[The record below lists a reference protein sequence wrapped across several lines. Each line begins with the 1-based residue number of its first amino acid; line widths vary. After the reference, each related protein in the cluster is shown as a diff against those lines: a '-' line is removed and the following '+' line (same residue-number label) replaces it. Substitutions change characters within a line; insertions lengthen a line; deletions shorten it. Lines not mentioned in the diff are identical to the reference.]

1 MSFAWGIFIFGE
13 TVNSIWE
20 TTFGVSLMLIGFIGM
35 AYFSSPCVMEQTSL
49 QQQNQDEISLSNNEQ
64 SLEEGSCI
72 DTNTLKQPLLEDNFE
87 ESPRRL
93 ENLSI
98 TDQSEDMPLSANGNE
113 EMKSSHRNEGIDS
126 EHAKLNNS
134 HDKVNLFGT
143 QWDRRKLGLLGAILD
158 GILGGAMLVP
168 MHYSKYRGEE
178 YVISFGTGAM
188 TVTIIFWIIRWMYN
202 SYDQKSIGKG
212 FNVLPSMHIK
222 NTFLPGISAGLIWSL
237 GNLGQIMSVSS
248 LGESI
253 GMSIVQSGM
262 IVSGI
267 LGITWFKEIKGRKAI
282 SFWSMSAFSTFIGI
296 VLLSRQHKT
305 S

>member
-1 MSFAWGIFIFGE
+1 
-13 TVNSIWE
+13 
-20 TTFGVSLMLIGFIGM
+20 
-35 AYFSSPCVMEQTSL
+35 MEQTSL

-98 TDQSEDMPLSANGNE
+98 TDQSEDMPLNANGNE
-113 EMKSSHRNEGIDS
+113 EMKSSNRNEGIDS